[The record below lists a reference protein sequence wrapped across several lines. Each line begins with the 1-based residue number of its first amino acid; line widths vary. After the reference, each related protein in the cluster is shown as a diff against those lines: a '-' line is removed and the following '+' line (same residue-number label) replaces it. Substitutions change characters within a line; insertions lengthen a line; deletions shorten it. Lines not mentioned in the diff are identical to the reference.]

1 MISGGKDTTIFL
13 KFANYLDFYADGGKE
28 PESLLGDEV
37 RVHATSVITDIQQV
51 VDVQTECDRA
61 QRIFATEVD
70 DGTG

>member
-37 RVHATSVITDIQQV
+37 GIHATAVVTGVQQV
-51 VDVQTECDRA
+51 VDVQTEGDRT